1 MLECVRCPKRYRFIG
16 SIDVQGSVSVLLGS
30 KLRGGELYKYQE
42 YGRVEEMSGVV
53 SIVRG
58 EEPDK
63 MLREALHLLGGLKNI
78 VSGHNAL
85 IKPNLGVWGT
95 MSIPKFVNRCVT
107 TKAEIVVAL
116 IKELKEI
123 GIEEVSVAEG
133 SILGMDASVQFEDS
147 GIKEMVEAVGGRV
160 IDLDRDDHIEVKV
173 AENLTLEIGKSIL
186 NTDNL
191 INVPVMKT
199 HIQTRLTLGLKNL
212 KGIVSK
218 ESKRMMHRGDL
229 ERSIALMCKAVRP
242 KLTIVDGLMGIEG
255 LGPGIW
261 GKPRKPGLLIA
272 GMDPVAVDAVTA
284 TIMGHDPREV
294 EHIRIAW
301 ELGLGEMELDKI
313 EVRGVPLKE
322 AIYPFEPAQLGA
334 HNIVKRLGI
343 RGVRYF
349 GWTPGAIGS
358 ECSGCLTVLTGVLW
372 ALRDDVGVLQKP
384 LDIVVGPRD
393 VPDEIG
399 DNVLLCGNCQDR
411 NRNRGVWLPG
421 CPPSHRAAYTSIGKM
436 TLSRIAYAWTLIKRI
451 FKGNKVKP
459 LPEWELYKQMTNP
472 ENLSTPSN

>member
-1 MLECVRCPKRYRFIG
+1 
-16 SIDVQGSVSVLLGS
+16 
-30 KLRGGELYKYQE
+30 
-42 YGRVEEMSGVV
+42 MSSVV

-160 IDLDRDDHIEVKV
+160 IDLDQSDHIKVKV
-173 AENLTLEIGKSIL
+173 AENLTLEIGKPIL

-212 KGIVSK
+212 KGTLSK

-229 ERSIALMCKAVRP
+229 ERYIPLLCKAVRP
-242 KLTIVDGLMGIEG
+242 KLTIVDGLIGIEG
-255 LGPGIW
+255 LGPGTW

-284 TIMGHDPREV
+284 TIMGHDPREI
-294 EHIRIAW
+294 EHIKIAW
-301 ELGLGEMELDKI
+301 ELGLGEMELDKVEI
-313 EVRGVPLKE
+313 RGVPLEE

-358 ECSGCLTVLTGVLW
+358 ECSGCIVVLTGVLW

-399 DNVLLCGNCQDR
+399 DNVLLCGNCQGR

-421 CPPSHRAAYTSIGKM
+421 CPPSPRAAYTSIGKM
-436 TLSRIAYAWTLIKRI
+436 TLSRIAYARTLIKRLL
-451 FKGNKVKP
+451 KGNKVKP
-459 LPEWELYKQMTNP
+459 LQEWERYKQITNP
-472 ENLSTPSN
+472 ENLSTPSNQASHESNRSP

>member
-1 MLECVRCPKRYRFIG
+1 
-16 SIDVQGSVSVLLGS
+16 
-30 KLRGGELYKYQE
+30 
-42 YGRVEEMSGVV
+42 MSGVV

-95 MSIPKFVNRCVT
+95 MNIPKFVNRCMT

-160 IDLDRDDHIEVKV
+160 IDLDQSDHIKVKV
-173 AENLTLEIGKSIL
+173 AENLTLEIGKPIL

-212 KGIVSK
+212 KGALSK

-229 ERSIALMCKAVRP
+229 ERYIAL
-242 KLTIVDGLMGIEG
+242 
-255 LGPGIW
+255 
-261 GKPRKPGLLIA
+261 
-272 GMDPVAVDAVTA
+272 
-284 TIMGHDPREV
+284 
-294 EHIRIAW
+294 
-301 ELGLGEMELDKI
+301 
-313 EVRGVPLKE
+313 
-322 AIYPFEPAQLGA
+322 
-334 HNIVKRLGI
+334 
-343 RGVRYF
+343 
-349 GWTPGAIGS
+349 
-358 ECSGCLTVLTGVLW
+358 
-372 ALRDDVGVLQKP
+372 
-384 LDIVVGPRD
+384 
-393 VPDEIG
+393 
-399 DNVLLCGNCQDR
+399 
-411 NRNRGVWLPG
+411 
-421 CPPSHRAAYTSIGKM
+421 
-436 TLSRIAYAWTLIKRI
+436 LSRL
-451 FKGNKVKP
+451 
-459 LPEWELYKQMTNP
+459 
-472 ENLSTPSN
+472 